1 MIHKSFA
8 ITSSMYAWNFSDLSE
23 WRALCVLGS
32 PTYIAKIVGVTP
44 TQSTEVSQGTP
55 FHPLERPATPQNL
68 GICAASDTNAPCDTY
83 DVLL

>member
-8 ITSSMYAWNFSDLSE
+8 ITSSMYAWTFSDLSE
-23 WRALCVLGS
+23 WRVLYVLGS
-32 PTYIAKIVGVTP
+32 PKYIAKMVGVTP

-55 FHPLERPATPQNL
+55 FHALERPATPQNL